1 MNLAMLQLTEP
12 IVKNLPEI
20 IKQASQSQRGILAL
34 LVIVLFR
41 LACYFFRGAVLG
53 VRVLI
58 WLILFGGTATY
69 GWEILA
75 WPQNPRR
82 RTMSGG

>member
-34 LVIVLFR
+34 LVIVLFG
-41 LACYFFRGAVLG
+41 LACYFFRGAVL
-53 VRVLI
+53 
-58 WLILFGGTATY
+58 
-69 GWEILA
+69 
-75 WPQNPRR
+75 
-82 RTMSGG
+82 